1 MKYYIKLSLI
11 LLVFCAVASGILAYI
26 NTLTAPVI
34 AERKAREAIA
44 TREALIPGATFSE
57 AQTAT
62 GETYFIA
69 TKPDSDEILGYTFI
83 AAEIGYSSTVQTMV
97 GVDKDF
103 KVLAIKVIDQ
113 AETPGLG
120 ANCTN
125 DNFTSQFSGMTL
137 EKLYVDKDGGAV
149 VSLSGATI
157 TSRCIANSIRNRIQ
171 AVQADLATGGT
182 Q

>member
-1 MKYYIKLSLI
+1 MMYYLKLGII
-11 LLVFCAVASGILAYI
+11 LFIFCAVASGILAYI

-34 AERKAREAIA
+34 AERKAKEEVA
-44 TREALIPGATFSE
+44 TREALIPGATFTEVQSSSGDRYFV
-57 AQTAT
+57 AKDPAT
-62 GETYFIA
+62 
-69 TKPDSDEILGYTFI
+69 DEILGYTFI

-125 DNFTSQFSGMTL
+125 ESFSAQYSGMTL
-137 EKLYVDKDGGAV
+137 ENLYVDKDGGAV

-157 TSRCIANSIRNRIQ
+157 TSRCITNSIRNSIHN
-171 AVQADLATGGT
+171 VQTDIVAGGA

>member
-11 LLVFCAVASGILAYI
+11 LLIFCAVASGILAYI

-34 AERKAREAIA
+34 AQRKAKEEIA
-44 TREALIPGATFSE
+44 TREALIPNANFTQ
-57 AQTAT
+57 AQTAD
-62 GETYFIA
+62 GASYFVASNPETQ
-69 TKPDSDEILGYTFI
+69 EILGYTFI

-103 KVLAIKVIDQ
+103 KVLGIKIIDQ

-125 DNFTSQFSGMTL
+125 DNFTSQYAGMTI
-137 EKLYVDKDGGAV
+137 ENLYVDKDGGAV
-149 VSLSGATI
+149 IALSGATI
-157 TSRCIANSIRNRIQ
+157 TSRCITNSIRNRIQ
-171 AVQADLATGGT
+171 AVKSDISAGGI